1 MTGAQSPAVL
11 ILSSLYDLAA
21 DMVVSKLEAA
31 GVPYIRLN
39 RQALPDHRVAVDPL
53 APMMTVRGPVGR
65 HVVSRPCSV
74 WYRAPIFD
82 RNAPGIPLSV
92 DEQLDRTQWLAFL
105 RSLAVFRDA
114 RWMNDPSATYMA
126 ESKPYQL
133 AVANEIGFKVPRTL
147 ITNDVQSIEAS
158 FPADLVLKSL
168 DSVLLNEPEHSLFT
182 YTTILDRSCLSDNNV
197 GSVPAIAQQVLRDKI
212 DMRITV
218 VGDDVFAVRILKD
231 GCGIEGDW
239 RVTPKDQLSYDSFQL
254 SLTDENRCRE
264 LVRRM
269 GLAFAAIDLV
279 ENDEGLFYIEMNP
292 TGEWSWLVADD
303 RPIDAAIA
311 SWLAA

>member
-1 MTGAQSPAVL
+1 MTGVRTPDVL
-11 ILSSLYDLAA
+11 VLSSLYDLAA

-31 GVPYIRLN
+31 GVPYLRLN
-39 RQALPDHRVAVDPL
+39 RQALPDHRLAFDPL
-53 APMMTVRGPVGR
+53 GPVMTVRGPVGR
-65 HVVSRPCSV
+65 HVVKEPRSV

-105 RSLAVFRDA
+105 RSMAVFREA
-114 RWMNDPSATYMA
+114 RWMNDPSATYVA

-133 AVANEIGFKVPRTL
+133 AIANELGFTVPRTMV
-147 ITNDVQSIEAS
+147 TNDARSIESS
-158 FPADLVLKSL
+158 FSTKLVLKSL
-168 DSVLLNEPEHSLFT
+168 DSVLLNEPGHSLFT
-182 YTTILDRSCLSDNNV
+182 YTTILDRSRLSDDNME
-197 GSVPAIAQQVLRDKI
+197 SVPAIAQQALTDKT

-218 VGDDVFAVRILKD
+218 VGDDVFAVRILKN
-231 GCGIEGDW
+231 GRGIEGDW
-239 RVTPKDQLSYDSFQL
+239 RVTPKDQLSYDSFRM
-254 SLTDENRCRE
+254 TPADEDRCRE

-279 ENDEGLFYIEMNP
+279 ENDDGLFFIEMNP

>member
-1 MTGAQSPAVL
+1 
-11 ILSSLYDLAA
+11 
-21 DMVVSKLEAA
+21 MVVSKLEAT
-31 GVPYIRLN
+31 GVSYLRLN

-53 APMMTVRGPVGR
+53 APTMTVRGPVGQ
-65 HVVSRPCSV
+65 HVVSRPRSV
-74 WYRAPIFD
+74 WYRAPVFD
-82 RNAPGIPLSV
+82 RNAPGVPLSV

-105 RSLAVFRDA
+105 RSLAVFKDA
-114 RWMNDPSATYMA
+114 RWMNDPSATYLA

-133 AVANEIGFKVPRTL
+133 AVANELGFNVPRTL
-147 ITNDVQSIEAS
+147 VTNDVQSIEAS
-158 FPADLVLKSL
+158 FPADLVIKSL
-168 DSVLLNEPEHSLFT
+168 DSVLLHEAEHSLFT
-182 YTTILDRSCLSDNNV
+182 YTTILDRNCLSDNNV
-197 GSVPAIAQQVLRDKI
+197 GSVPAIAQQALKDKV

-231 GCGIEGDW
+231 GRGIEGDW

-254 SLTDENRCRE
+254 SLADEDRCRE

-303 RPIDAAIA
+303 RPIDATIA
-311 SWLAA
+311 SWLAE

>member
-11 ILSSLYDLAA
+11 VLSSLYDLAA

-31 GVPYIRLN
+31 GVSYLRLN

-53 APMMTVRGPVGR
+53 APTMTVRGPAGR
-65 HVVSRPCSV
+65 HVVSRPRSV

-82 RNAPGIPLSV
+82 RNAPGVPLSV

-105 RSLAVFRDA
+105 RSLAVFKDA
-114 RWMNDPSATYMA
+114 RWMNDPSATYLA

-133 AVANEIGFKVPRTL
+133 AVANELGFNVPRTL
-147 ITNDVQSIEAS
+147 VTNDVQSIEAS
-158 FPADLVLKSL
+158 FPADLVIKSL
-168 DSVLLNEPEHSLFT
+168 DSVLLHEAEHSLFT
-182 YTTILDRSCLSDNNV
+182 YTTILDHSSLSDDNV
-197 GSVPAIAQQVLRDKI
+197 GSVPAIAQQALKDKV

-231 GCGIEGDW
+231 GHGIEGDW

-254 SLTDENRCRE
+254 SLADENRCRE

-303 RPIDAAIA
+303 RPIDATIA
-311 SWLAA
+311 SWLVE